1 MSTIIVLF
9 NLKPGVDRAEYE
21 QWARDTDLPEVRRLG
36 SVDGFEI
43 LRAEGQLSGAP
54 SPYDYCEI
62 IRVGDLAAFDA
73 DLASEA
79 IQRVAAEYL
88 QYADA
93 PVFIRT
99 EAL

>member
-9 NLKPGVDRAEYE
+9 NLKPGVDRAAYE
-21 QWARDTDLPEVRRLG
+21 QWARGTDLPEVRRLA

-43 LRAEGQLSGAP
+43 LRAEGQLSGAR

-62 IRVGDLAAFDA
+62 IRVNDLAAFGVDV
-73 DLASEA
+73 ASAA

-88 QYADA
+88 QFADA

>member
-9 NLKPGVDRAEYE
+9 KLRPGVDRAAYE
-21 QWARDTDLPEVRRLG
+21 QWARDTDLPAVRRLG

-43 LRAEGQLSGAP
+43 LRAAGQLSGAS

-62 IRVGDLAAFDA
+62 IRVNDLAAFGA
-73 DLASEA
+73 DVASEA

-93 PVFIRT
+93 PVFIQT